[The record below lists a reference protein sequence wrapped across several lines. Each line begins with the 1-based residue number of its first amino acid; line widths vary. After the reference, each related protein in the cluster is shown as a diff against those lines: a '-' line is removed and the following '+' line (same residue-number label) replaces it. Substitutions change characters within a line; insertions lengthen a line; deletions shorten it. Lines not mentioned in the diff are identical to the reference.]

1 MKCRPCACIDTLYI
15 ELPFLER
22 IAAAGRDGFAAVE
35 FWSWQDRD
43 MAVVRRAAEAA
54 GIRVAGFNGDGP
66 FSLID
71 PGQREAYLAYLARS
85 MDAAKAAGAASL
97 TIHSNALGEGG
108 VVTDRGEGLS
118 DTVRLC
124 ALYEGLKACAAM
136 AEDRGIMLHL
146 EALNPI
152 TDHPGNFLVTTAMA
166 AELTALVGSP
176 RLKILYDIYHMQL
189 SEGNLMGNIRAWH
202 GQIGHVHAADAP
214 GRHEP
219 GTGEIAFSAVL
230 DCLETAGY
238 DGLVGFELFPAHT
251 TAEAVAAIMSL

>member
-1 MKCRPCACIDTLYI
+1 MKCRPCACIDTLYK

-35 FWSWQDRD
+35 FWHWQDRD
-43 MAVVRRAAEAA
+43 MAAVRHAAEEA
-54 GIRVAGFNGDGP
+54 GVQVAGFNGDGP

-71 PGQREAYLAYLARS
+71 PEQREEYLAYLARS

-124 ALYEGLKACAAM
+124 AMYEGLKACAAM

-202 GQIGHVHAADAP
+202 GQMGHVHAADAP

-219 GTGEIAFSAVL
+219 GTGEIAFGAVL
-230 DCLETAGY
+230 RCLAEVGY
-238 DGLVGFELFPAHT
+238 DGLVGFELFPERT
-251 TAEAVAAIMSL
+251 TAEAVAAIMAL

>member
-1 MKCRPCACIDTLYI
+1 MKCRPCACIDTLYK

-35 FWSWQDRD
+35 FWHWQDRD
-43 MAVVRRAAEAA
+43 MAAVRHAAEAA
-54 GIRVAGFNGDGP
+54 GV
-66 FSLID
+66 
-71 PGQREAYLAYLARS
+71 Q
-85 MDAAKAAGAASL
+85 AAGAASL

-124 ALYEGLKACAAM
+124 AMYEGLKACAAM

-202 GQIGHVHAADAP
+202 GQMGHVHAADAP

-219 GTGEIAFSAVL
+219 GTGEIAFGAVL
-230 DCLETAGY
+230 RCLEEVGY
-238 DGLVGFELFPAHT
+238 DGLVGFELFPERT
-251 TAEAVAAIMSL
+251 TAEAVAAIMAL

>member
-1 MKCRPCACIDTLYI
+1 MKLKKCACIETLYR
-15 ELPFLER
+15 EVPFLER
-22 IAAAGRDGFAAVE
+22 IAAAAEDGFSAVE
-35 FWSWQDRD
+35 FWSWRD
-43 MAVVRRAAEAA
+43 KDLAAVRQAAEDA
-54 GIRVAGFNGDGP
+54 GIKVAGFNGDGP

-71 PGQREAYLAYLARS
+71 PGQKAGYLRDLTQA
-85 MDAAKAAGAASL
+85 MDAAAAVGAASL

-124 ALYEGLKACAAM
+124 AMYDTLRDCARL
-136 AEDRGIMLHL
+136 AEDRGLTLHL

-152 TDHPGNFLVTTAMA
+152 TDHPGNFLVSTAVA

-219 GTGEIAFSAVL
+219 GTGEIAFPAVL
-230 DCLETAGY
+230 DCLEKTGY
-238 DGLVGFELFPAHT
+238 DGLVGFELFPART

>member
-1 MKCRPCACIDTLYI
+1 MKLKKCACIETLYR
-15 ELPFLER
+15 EVPFPER
-22 IAAAGRDGFAAVE
+22 IAAAAGDGFSAVE
-35 FWSWQDRD
+35 FWSWRD
-43 MAVVRRAAEAA
+43 KDLAAVRRAAEDA
-54 GIRVAGFNGDGP
+54 GIKVAGFNGDGP

-71 PGQREAYLAYLARS
+71 PGQKADYLRELTQA
-85 MDAAKAAGAASL
+85 MDAAAAVGARSL

-124 ALYEGLKACAAM
+124 AMYDTLRDCARL
-136 AEDRGIMLHL
+136 AEDRGLTLHL

-152 TDHPGNFLVTTAMA
+152 ADHPGNFLVSTAVA

-219 GTGEIAFSAVL
+219 GTGEIAFPAVL
-230 DCLETAGY
+230 DCLEKTGY
-238 DGLVGFELFPAHT
+238 DGLVGFELFPART

>member
-1 MKCRPCACIDTLYI
+1 MKCRPCACIDTLYK

-35 FWSWQDRD
+35 FWHWQDRD
-43 MAVVRRAAEAA
+43 MAAVRHAAEAA
-54 GIRVAGFNGDGP
+54 GVQVAGFNGDGP

-71 PGQREAYLAYLARS
+71 PEQREAYLAYLARS

-97 TIHSNALGEGG
+97 TIHSNALGEG
-108 VVTDRGEGLS
+108 LS

-124 ALYEGLKACAAM
+124 AMYEGLKACAAM

-202 GQIGHVHAADAP
+202 GQMGHVHAADAP

-219 GTGEIAFSAVL
+219 GTGEIAFGAVL
-230 DCLETAGY
+230 RCLEEVGY
-238 DGLVGFELFPAHT
+238 DGLVGFELFPERT
-251 TAEAVAAIMSL
+251 TAEAVAAIMAL